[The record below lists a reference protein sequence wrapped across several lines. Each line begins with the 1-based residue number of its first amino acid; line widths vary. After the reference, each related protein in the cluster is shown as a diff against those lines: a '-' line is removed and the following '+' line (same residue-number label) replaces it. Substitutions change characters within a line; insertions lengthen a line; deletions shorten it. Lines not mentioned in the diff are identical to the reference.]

1 MVLFFCYGTAGASP
15 RPTNLSQIRHRQY
28 GVSVNDVGVDVGIGR
43 TLLSARIL
51 EYTCQI
57 LYTCPTIPP
66 TLAAICTIL
75 LMIYQSIG
83 FFYKNQR
90 FRLTKR

>member
-1 MVLFFCYGTAGASP
+1 MVLFFCYGTAGAP
-15 RPTNLSQIRHRQY
+15 HPTKKFLQMQGSMWA
-28 GVSVNDVGVDVGIGR
+28 SLR

-57 LYTCPTIPP
+57 LHTCPAIPP
-66 TLAAICTIL
+66 TLAAICTIS
-75 LMIYQSIG
+75 LMLYQSIG

-90 FRLTKR
+90 FCLTKR